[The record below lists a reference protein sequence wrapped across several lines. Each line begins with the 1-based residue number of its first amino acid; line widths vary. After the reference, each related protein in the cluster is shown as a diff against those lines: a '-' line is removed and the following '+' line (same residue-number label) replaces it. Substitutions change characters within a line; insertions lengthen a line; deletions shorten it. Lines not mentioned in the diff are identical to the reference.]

1 MKKLQLFISL
11 AFSSTMLMVNPVLT
25 HAEEVS
31 EFPKVDLQGDYVS
44 FDDVTV
50 ALKGSIQNLEEGR
63 EYKVQE
69 KTFVLSPSK
78 GYSQVNQLPEPYL
91 LETSKSDSSV
101 LNVMLVNPISFNEE
115 LFVPIEYVTR
125 LLDLTFEEGAFKADG
140 NVVFEGEDFV
150 TIPEEQPEEESGDE
164 STEDSEST
172 PEEKPTETP
181 DQAPD
186 KKPEQTP
193 STGNNSG
200 TNAGNSNAGS
210 GNNGNSGN
218 SGSSNGSGNSNKPT
232 TPSQPQTVT
241 SVYVNQSSVKLEV
254 GQSTKV
260 NAVVNPFD
268 VKDTSIKWSSS
279 NHGVATVD
287 GNGTITAKAAGTA
300 TITATSNMNPN
311 AKATVT
317 VTVTPPPV
325 INASSVSVD
334 KTSVTLE
341 VGGSTKVSAWVSP
354 DNTTNKGINWSSEN
368 SSVATVDG
376 NGNITA
382 KGAGTTRIVATAA
395 SNGSAKA
402 YINVT
407 VNAPKPPA
415 QPTYTGSSVISQLK
429 AEGWYTVSNIEVYF
443 HEDGDGWSA
452 SEYQVYVAGYAG
464 TSGSGLDVR
473 VQVRNNSSAVFGKTQ
488 QALSKII
495 PSGASTIVGYLQTPG
510 YSGGTYTFDGR
521 TVKVYF
527 SRGLAYVDV
536 YGKQ

>member
-1 MKKLQLFISL
+1 MKKLQLVISL

-150 TIPEEQPEEESGDE
+150 TIPEEQPEEDSGDE
-164 STEDSEST
+164 STEGSEST

-186 KKPEQTP
+186 KKPEQKP

-200 TNAGNSNAGS
+200 TNTGNSNAGS
-210 GNNGNSGN
+210 SNSGNNGN
-218 SGSSNGSGNSNKPT
+218 SGSSNGSNNSNKPT

-241 SVYVNQSSVKLEV
+241 AVYVNQSSVKLEA

-268 VKDTSIKWSSS
+268 VKDTSINWSSS

-311 AKATVT
+311 AKATIT

-402 YINVT
+402 YVNVT

-415 QPTYTGSSVISQLK
+415 YTGSSVISQLK
-429 AEGWYTVSNIEVYF
+429 AEGWYPAIGSTDVYF
-443 HEDGDGWSA
+443 HEDGDGWS
-452 SEYQVYVAGYAG
+452 SSFYQVYVVACN
-464 TSGSGLDVR
+464 GSDGIDIR

-495 PSGASTIVGYLQTPG
+495 PSGASTIVSYLQTPG

-521 TVKVYF
+521 TVKVFF
-527 SRGLAYVDV
+527 SRGLAYIDV